1 MNLKDVDGGTLL
13 DVAFASETPVEKMET
28 KTFLDNMFI
37 TLGIFL
43 ITSQLFCAPTSWSR
57 C

>member
-43 ITSQLFCAPTSWSR
+43 ITSQLFCAR
-57 C
+57 